1 MIVSMHG
8 WLVTDLVACGRDGE
22 EALTGMMFTW
32 IEFTAKVKQT
42 EMAVTKKLAA
52 QPYSPVE

>member
-1 MIVSMHG
+1 MHG